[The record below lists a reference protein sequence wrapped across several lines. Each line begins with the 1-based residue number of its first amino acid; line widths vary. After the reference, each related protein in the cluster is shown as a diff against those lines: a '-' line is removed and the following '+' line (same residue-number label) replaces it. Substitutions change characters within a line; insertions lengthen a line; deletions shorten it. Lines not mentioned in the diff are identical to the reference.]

1 MKKSAAIICLGI
13 MLGILPALAFAQVGE
28 AKAKVAALKPKDY
41 PAQPIEFVVA
51 FPPGGGMDVTARI
64 LAKYVENYID
74 GRIIVVNKPGGGGF
88 VGNTYLST
96 QAKNDGYTVGII
108 STGILTDDLLKAK
121 GAWSYKNIESLAF
134 INEDPVSW
142 IVSTSGPLK
151 DKSLKDIIEII
162 KQKPDTLKISV
173 IPDAYFQWCAESV
186 ELYTGGRF
194 IIVPF
199 QGGVPGITSMLGGHV
214 DLSSGYLTEY
224 KGFLE
229 AGKVSVIAQTGSA
242 RSSFLPNVPTFNEVM
257 KREDILWSVG
267 RYAGV
272 PKGTPKDCMAYLSA
286 AIDAA
291 LHDPDCIADYDKAGI
306 KIGEKYMDGKQTD
319 AELGK
324 IYGNYKDFF
333 TKTKKLSQ

>member
-1 MKKSAAIICLGI
+1 MKKNAAVICLAVV
-13 MLGILPALAFAQVGE
+13 LCLLPALAFAQVAA

-41 PAQPIEFVVA
+41 PTQPIEFVVA

-64 LAKYVENYID
+64 LAKHMEGYID
-74 GRIIVVNKPGGGGF
+74 GRIIVVSKAGGGGF
-88 VGNTYLST
+88 VGNTYLAT
-96 QAKNDGYTVGII
+96 QAKNDGYTVGIV

-121 GAWSYKNIESLAF
+121 GAWSFKNLESLSF

-142 IVSTSGPLK
+142 IVSTAGPLK
-151 DKSLKDIIEII
+151 DKSLADIIEIS

-186 ELYTGGRF
+186 ELYTGGRY

-229 AGKVSVIAQTGSA
+229 SGKVRVIAQTGST

-257 KREDILWSVG
+257 KRDDILWSVG
-267 RYAGV
+267 RFAAV
-272 PKGTPKDCMAYLSA
+272 PKGTPKACMAYLAA

-291 LHDPDCIADYDKAGI
+291 LRDPECIADYDKAGI
-306 KIGEKYMDGKQTD
+306 KIGEKYMDGNQTD
-319 AELGK
+319 AHLDK
-324 IYGNYKDFF
+324 VYGGYKEFF
-333 TKTKKLSQ
+333 TKTKRLSQ